1 MFYFSI
7 IWTSISGF
15 TNLINLILPL
25 GFIHDDEQTKETP
38 CIVELSDSSG
48 VGELTTT
55 ELLKIDVEV
64 KWILLIISWNLI
76 YIHFLNIDIDPSY
89 VKFFLS

>member
-15 TNLINLILPL
+15 TNLINLILHS
-25 GFIHDDEQTKETP
+25 GFIHDDEETKETP

-48 VGELTTT
+48 DGELTTT
-55 ELLKIDVEV
+55 ELLKINVEV
-64 KWILLIISWNLI
+64 T
-76 YIHFLNIDIDPSY
+76 
-89 VKFFLS
+89 